1 MTTIMTNFSEEEL
14 KICIKDTVK
23 EALREFSNFHNDPS
37 SDNLL
42 SISEAS
48 KYTHLAKQTLYGL
61 TSRREIPFIKKGK
74 KLYFKRME
82 LEAWIMEGRKLTKHE
97 IN

>member
-1 MTTIMTNFSEEEL
+1 MTNFSEEEL

-48 KYTHLAKQTLYGL
+48 KYTLYGL

-74 KLYFKRME
+74 KLYFERME